1 MDTIGPL
8 VEHDRRHNSD
18 LVRTLETVIDHGGNL
33 KAAAAAL
40 FIHYNTIRYRFRLIE
55 KIFKKELSDP
65 VTYQNIS
72 LALKVYRFLST
83 E

>member
-1 MDTIGPL
+1 M
-8 VEHDRRHNSD
+8 
-18 LVRTLETVIDHGGNL
+18 RTLETVIDHGGNL